1 MGYSKVRKE
10 SVLKKMLPPDNISI
24 SALAEQEGISDATL
38 YNWRKQARAQGRMMP
53 DSDNTSNGWTSR
65 DKFAVV
71 METAAL
77 NQAQTAAYCREKGIY
92 VEQLNQWRAACEQAN
107 DWSQASEKELKSATK
122 LDRKK
127 VAELEKELARK
138 EKALAEAAAL
148 LVLRKNFNT
157 LFEDPEDGK

>member
-1 MGYSKVRKE
+1 MQPK
-10 SVLKKMLPPDNISI
+10 
-24 SALAEQEGISDATL
+24 
-38 YNWRKQARAQGRMMP
+38 YNWRKQARAQGRLMP